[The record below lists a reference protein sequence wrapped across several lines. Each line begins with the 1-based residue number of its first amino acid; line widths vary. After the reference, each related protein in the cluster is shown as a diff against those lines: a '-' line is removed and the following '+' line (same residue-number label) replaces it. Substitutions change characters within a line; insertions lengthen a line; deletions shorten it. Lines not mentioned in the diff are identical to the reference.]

1 MRILGAPPDA
11 KAVGRRGAPCKI
23 KLAFRDVREVRE
35 GGQDFGEIVGLQE
48 GGAKS
53 GGGPTIKVANG
64 LPLSEPIV

>member
-1 MRILGAPPDA
+1 MLILGAPPDA

-23 KLAFRDVREVRE
+23 KLAFRDVRE